1 MPSVI
6 YRDPKIKI
14 NAVVY
19 KDTTVRVKK
28 LKVGTPVRRV
38 TAGSFDISNLGGV
51 DPAGKT
57 AGSILAYNASTT
69 KWSTTDFAEGNN
81 ISITFDSAANTFT
94 FGTNAALTNVTSLD
108 ATTTSTVRGVLSA
121 SGDLAYNSSTGQFS
135 IDVENVYTKANF
147 DSDLGLA
154 NTGQLPE
161 GSNLYYTDAR
171 ARGSISVTDAGGDG
185 SLAYNNSTGVVTYT
199 GPSASEAR
207 AHVSAVDAG
216 GDGSFTYN
224 SGTGAFTYTG
234 PSAAEVR
241 AHITANK
248 GLSISSG
255 ELNIDSANV
264 KGMFSGGTGVTYN
277 NGVISIGQPVATT
290 SDVTFNDV
298 IISGDLTVSGTQ
310 TTVNTETLLLADNV
324 IVVNSNATGSPTE
337 NGGIEVERGD
347 ATNKTFIWNE
357 TDDKWT
363 VGSETFVAGTFEGNL
378 TGNVTGQTSD
388 ISNHDTDDLTEGS
401 TNQYHTTARAR
412 GAVSA
417 SGDLSYNSSTGVFS
431 IDVEDAYTKVNF
443 DSDLS
448 AANTGQLPEGSNLYH
463 TTARARGAVSVTD
476 AGGDG
481 SLSYN
486 TNTGV
491 ITYTGASAAEVR
503 AHLTANKGLSV
514 TDGEFNIDS
523 ANVRG
528 MFSASGDLSYN
539 SGTGQ
544 FSFDVEN
551 VYTKANFDSDLGL
564 ANTGQLP
571 EGSNLYYTDARVD
584 ARITTASVTATGAL
598 MDSELTDLAGVKGVT
613 ISTLQPKPSEG
624 AFANGDKTK
633 LDGIEAS
640 ADVTDT
646 ANVTSAG
653 ALMDSELTDL
663 AGVKGVTI
671 STLQPKPSEGAFVD
685 GDKTKLDAIESGATA
700 DQTDA
705 EIKTAYENNSDTNAF
720 TDAEKTKL
728 TNIEASA
735 DVTDT
740 ANVTSAGALMDSELT
755 DLAGVKG
762 VTISTLQV
770 KPTEGAFVDGDKT
783 KLDAIEASADVTDT
797 ANVTAAGALMDSELT
812 DLAGVKGVT
821 ISTLQVKPSEGAF
834 ANGDKTKLD
843 GIEASA
849 DVTDTANVTSAG
861 ALMDSELASI
871 ADVKALDQSVVSGA
885 TPTFTTTNF
894 TDATDKR
901 FMTDAQESKLDGI
914 ETSATADQT
923 DAEIRAAV
931 EAATDSNVFTD
942 ADHTKLNA
950 IEASADVTDTANVTA
965 AGALMDS
972 EVDADIKTLSLPA
985 NTTISAFGKTLV
997 DDADAATA
1005 RTTLGIDASGT
1016 DNSTDVTLAGSL
1028 DYITIS
1034 GQEIT
1039 RNAINLSTDVTGTLP
1054 VGNMAATALTT
1065 VQTAAN
1071 ESAHLALTA
1080 QEGDV
1085 VVRSDQNKTYMHN
1098 GGTAGTM
1105 DDYTL
1110 LATPTDAVTSVNGN
1124 TGVVTVTENVT
1135 TNLSITG
1142 TDAARTIVSSD
1153 GTDAVIP
1160 VATDSVS
1167 GVMSAA
1173 DHTKLTG
1180 IETSADVTD
1189 TANVTAAGA
1198 LMDSELASIADV
1210 KALDQS
1216 VISGASPTFGT
1227 ANMSDATNKRFMTDA
1242 QETKLDSVESSAD
1255 VTDTANVTAA
1265 GALMDSELTDLAGV
1279 KGVTIS
1285 TLQVKPSEGAFAN
1298 GDKTKLDGIEASA
1311 DVTDTANVTAA
1322 GALMDS
1328 ELTDLAGVKG
1338 VTISTLQVKPSE
1350 GAFVDG
1356 DKTKLDAIE
1365 ASADVTDTANVTAAG
1380 ALMDS
1385 ELTDLAGVKG
1395 VTISTLQPKPSEGAF
1410 ANGDKTKLDGI
1421 EASADVTDTANVTS
1435 AGAVMDSELTSIAD
1449 VKALDQSVVSG
1460 SSPNFATT
1468 NMTDASN
1475 KRFMTDAQETKLDSV
1490 ESSADVTD
1498 TANVTSAGALMDS
1511 ELASIADVKALDQSV
1526 ISGAS
1531 PTFGTANMTDAS
1543 NKRFMSDAQETK
1555 LDSVES
1561 SATADQTAAEILTA
1575 VKTVDGASSGLD
1587 ADLLD
1592 GVQGASY
1599 LRSDADDTF
1608 TGTLQ
1613 VEGATGETIRLH
1625 RSDTTVS
1632 GGNLIG
1638 QIAFSHDDDTNSGD
1652 GVLIKG
1658 IANGGTGNTTLQ
1670 IHTGTP
1676 GSLTE
1681 KIRVSDS
1688 KVENKVDLEVTG
1700 TTKTNGTGYNPANT
1714 QWATNAAL
1722 ITTGSYG
1729 GGLTFVDG
1737 SAGYSIRVENSG
1749 ADLVI
1754 GQGATSG
1761 ALTQKVK
1768 ITSAGIDVNGNVEF
1782 NGLSGTGAVTV
1793 TDILDEDN
1801 MASNSATAL
1810 ATQQS
1815 IKAYVDANGGGSGDI
1830 TAVVAGAGLTGGAT
1844 SGSATLNVS
1853 HLPATDDRDMK
1864 PNTSGIGGTTNQKA
1878 IKPFFT
1884 TLGGMTGTADNDY
1897 QDALVL
1903 DTYSDTSGG
1912 NANCL
1917 IFDKTA
1923 GQFII
1928 KHYNAALT
1936 ATTWGTPKTL
1946 AYSEDTLALS
1956 GGTMTGTLNMGG
1968 QIIDNVEDIHV
1979 KDKIFHHGDTDT
1991 GFSFTSNRIDA
2002 FAGGSTRL
2010 SVDTAVTVFANLN
2023 VNDDITIG
2031 VPTTTDTGNL
2041 ILTGSTANK
2050 QATLK
2055 CTNGNLHVD
2064 PNSGNSIYFNYF
2076 AGNAVNF
2083 CNGSNGVVAVM
2094 GPDGDLWKGSG
2105 DNSGSKYWHAGN
2117 DGSGSGLDADTVDGK
2132 HSSALLI
2139 SDSNSNANFD
2149 TAQQSGIWR
2158 LGSTLTNG
2166 PSGAGGYGTLLVAN
2180 NVSDTGFQM
2189 YVDFAGNANA
2199 YIRGG
2204 NSSTFGGSGSNTSW
2218 AKLWSDQNDG
2228 SGSGLDADT
2237 LDGVQGADYLR
2248 AKTRTTWNTSPAVIG
2263 NVVGQLAWKNY
2274 GNNHTIFDASAGTTP
2289 SGTSCNASDPSVAW
2303 AGTYPTLM
2311 GWNGTNTYGVR
2322 VDRAKQADNLD
2333 GLDSTQFLRSDT
2345 SDTFTGT
2352 LTMAGQLQMGGNDID
2367 NAANIYLGNVL
2378 YHHGDTNTYL
2388 QFHAADSFQIVAG
2401 GAQKMITTTT
2411 NTTFTTDIT
2420 VADQI
2425 MHEGDTNTYM
2435 QFHAADQWR
2444 VVTGGA
2450 ERLEVNNTATTVNQ
2464 ELRPLG
2470 NINLRSDS
2478 NTAVRYV
2485 HIPRGGGVTFY
2496 GDASVNHSI
2505 TSRNISGTAS
2515 DDIHIASYGSVILKL
2530 DSNNNQTSGADFK
2543 IYRNGTSTVALTV
2556 SGENGNLTAEG
2567 DVTAFSDERLK
2578 ENITV
2583 IPNAIEK
2590 VSQIRGVTYTR
2601 NDQKDKEK
2609 VYAGVIAQEV
2619 EKVLPEV
2626 VNTTEDDTKTVAY
2639 GNMVGLLIEA
2649 VKEQQEQINQLK
2661 KQIEEMK

>member
-1 MPSVI
+1 MTLDLRIQVNSPKEVI
-6 YRDPKIKI
+6 YI
-14 NAVVY
+14 
-19 KDTTVRVKK
+19 
-28 LKVGTPVRRV
+28 
-38 TAGSFDISNLGGV
+38 
-51 DPAGKT
+51 
-57 AGSILAYNASTT
+57 ILTQES
-69 KWSTTDFAEGNN
+69 
-81 ISITFDSAANTFT
+81 
-94 FGTNAALTNVTSLD
+94 
-108 ATTTSTVRGVLSA
+108 
-121 SGDLAYNSSTGQFS
+121 
-135 IDVENVYTKANF
+135 
-147 DSDLGLA
+147 
-154 NTGQLPE
+154 
-161 GSNLYYTDAR
+161 
-171 ARGSISVTDAGGDG
+171 RGSISVTDAGGDG

-1815 IKAYVDANGGGSGDI
+1815 IKAYVDANAGSMSNAQVRAAVEAATDSNVFTDADHSKLNAI
-1830 TAVVAGAGLTGGAT
+1830 EASADVTDATNVTAAGALMDSELASIADVKALDQSVVSGASPT
-1844 SGSATLNVS
+1844 FATTNMTDASNKRFMSDAQETKLDGIEASATADQTAAQIL
-1853 HLPATDDRDMK
+1853 T
-1864 PNTSGIGGTTNQKA
+1864 A
-1878 IKPFFT
+1878 IK
-1884 TLGGMTGTADNDY
+1884 
-1897 QDALVL
+1897 
-1903 DTYSDTSGG
+1903 
-1912 NANCL
+1912 
-1917 IFDKTA
+1917 
-1923 GQFII
+1923 
-1928 KHYNAALT
+1928 
-1936 ATTWGTPKTL
+1936 
-1946 AYSEDTLALS
+1946 
-1956 GGTMTGTLNMGG
+1956 
-1968 QIIDNVEDIHV
+1968 
-1979 KDKIFHHGDTDT
+1979 
-1991 GFSFTSNRIDA
+1991 
-2002 FAGGSTRL
+2002 
-2010 SVDTAVTVFANLN
+2010 TV
-2023 VNDDITIG
+2023 
-2031 VPTTTDTGNL
+2031 
-2041 ILTGSTANK
+2041 
-2050 QATLK
+2050 
-2055 CTNGNLHVD
+2055 
-2064 PNSGNSIYFNYF
+2064 
-2076 AGNAVNF
+2076 
-2083 CNGSNGVVAVM
+2083 
-2094 GPDGDLWKGSG
+2094 
-2105 DNSGSKYWHAGN
+2105 
-2117 DGSGSGLDADTVDGK
+2117 DGSGSGLDAD
-2132 HSSALLI
+2132 
-2139 SDSNSNANFD
+2139 
-2149 TAQQSGIWR
+2149 
-2158 LGSTLTNG
+2158 
-2166 PSGAGGYGTLLVAN
+2166 
-2180 NVSDTGFQM
+2180 
-2189 YVDFAGNANA
+2189 
-2199 YIRGG
+2199 
-2204 NSSTFGGSGSNTSW
+2204 
-2218 AKLWSDQNDG
+2218 
-2228 SGSGLDADT
+2228 
-2237 LDGVQGADYLR
+2237 
-2248 AKTRTTWNTSPAVIG
+2248 
-2263 NVVGQLAWKNY
+2263 
-2274 GNNHTIFDASAGTTP
+2274 
-2289 SGTSCNASDPSVAW
+2289 
-2303 AGTYPTLM
+2303 
-2311 GWNGTNTYGVR
+2311 VR
-2322 VDRAKQADNLD
+2322 
-2333 GLDSTQFLRSDT
+2333 
-2345 SDTFTGT
+2345 
-2352 LTMAGQLQMGGNDID
+2352 
-2367 NAANIYLGNVL
+2367 
-2378 YHHGDTNTYL
+2378 
-2388 QFHAADSFQIVAG
+2388 
-2401 GAQKMITTTT
+2401 
-2411 NTTFTTDIT
+2411 
-2420 VADQI
+2420 
-2425 MHEGDTNTYM
+2425 
-2435 QFHAADQWR
+2435 
-2444 VVTGGA
+2444 
-2450 ERLEVNNTATTVNQ
+2450 
-2464 ELRPLG
+2464 
-2470 NINLRSDS
+2470 
-2478 NTAVRYV
+2478 
-2485 HIPRGGGVTFY
+2485 
-2496 GDASVNHSI
+2496 
-2505 TSRNISGTAS
+2505 
-2515 DDIHIASYGSVILKL
+2515 
-2530 DSNNNQTSGADFK
+2530 
-2543 IYRNGTSTVALTV
+2543 
-2556 SGENGNLTAEG
+2556 
-2567 DVTAFSDERLK
+2567 
-2578 ENITV
+2578 
-2583 IPNAIEK
+2583 
-2590 VSQIRGVTYTR
+2590 
-2601 NDQKDKEK
+2601 
-2609 VYAGVIAQEV
+2609 
-2619 EKVLPEV
+2619 
-2626 VNTTEDDTKTVAY
+2626 
-2639 GNMVGLLIEA
+2639 
-2649 VKEQQEQINQLK
+2649 
-2661 KQIEEMK
+2661 

>member
-1 MPSVI
+1 
-6 YRDPKIKI
+6 
-14 NAVVY
+14 
-19 KDTTVRVKK
+19 
-28 LKVGTPVRRV
+28 
-38 TAGSFDISNLGGV
+38 
-51 DPAGKT
+51 
-57 AGSILAYNASTT
+57 
-69 KWSTTDFAEGNN
+69 
-81 ISITFDSAANTFT
+81 
-94 FGTNAALTNVTSLD
+94 
-108 ATTTSTVRGVLSA
+108 
-121 SGDLAYNSSTGQFS
+121 
-135 IDVENVYTKANF
+135 
-147 DSDLGLA
+147 
-154 NTGQLPE
+154 
-161 GSNLYYTDAR
+161 
-171 ARGSISVTDAGGDG
+171 
-185 SLAYNNSTGVVTYT
+185 
-199 GPSASEAR
+199 
-207 AHVSAVDAG
+207 
-216 GDGSFTYN
+216 
-224 SGTGAFTYTG
+224 
-234 PSAAEVR
+234 
-241 AHITANK
+241 
-248 GLSISSG
+248 
-255 ELNIDSANV
+255 
-264 KGMFSGGTGVTYN
+264 MFSGGTGVTYN

-347 ATNKTFIWNE
+347 ATNKTLIWNE

-624 AFANGDKTK
+624 AFVNGDKTK

-1864 PNTSGIGGTTNQKA
+1864 PNTSGIGGTTN
-1878 IKPFFT
+1878 
-1884 TLGGMTGTADNDY
+1884 
-1897 QDALVL
+1897 
-1903 DTYSDTSGG
+1903 
-1912 NANCL
+1912 
-1917 IFDKTA
+1917 
-1923 GQFII
+1923 
-1928 KHYNAALT
+1928 
-1936 ATTWGTPKTL
+1936 PK
-1946 AYSEDTLALS
+1946 S
-1956 GGTMTGTLNMGG
+1956 
-1968 QIIDNVEDIHV
+1968 
-1979 KDKIFHHGDTDT
+1979 
-1991 GFSFTSNRIDA
+1991 
-2002 FAGGSTRL
+2002 
-2010 SVDTAVTVFANLN
+2010 
-2023 VNDDITIG
+2023 
-2031 VPTTTDTGNL
+2031 
-2041 ILTGSTANK
+2041 
-2050 QATLK
+2050 
-2055 CTNGNLHVD
+2055 
-2064 PNSGNSIYFNYF
+2064 
-2076 AGNAVNF
+2076 
-2083 CNGSNGVVAVM
+2083 
-2094 GPDGDLWKGSG
+2094 
-2105 DNSGSKYWHAGN
+2105 
-2117 DGSGSGLDADTVDGK
+2117 
-2132 HSSALLI
+2132 
-2139 SDSNSNANFD
+2139 
-2149 TAQQSGIWR
+2149 
-2158 LGSTLTNG
+2158 
-2166 PSGAGGYGTLLVAN
+2166 
-2180 NVSDTGFQM
+2180 
-2189 YVDFAGNANA
+2189 
-2199 YIRGG
+2199 
-2204 NSSTFGGSGSNTSW
+2204 
-2218 AKLWSDQNDG
+2218 
-2228 SGSGLDADT
+2228 
-2237 LDGVQGADYLR
+2237 
-2248 AKTRTTWNTSPAVIG
+2248 
-2263 NVVGQLAWKNY
+2263 
-2274 GNNHTIFDASAGTTP
+2274 
-2289 SGTSCNASDPSVAW
+2289 
-2303 AGTYPTLM
+2303 
-2311 GWNGTNTYGVR
+2311 
-2322 VDRAKQADNLD
+2322 
-2333 GLDSTQFLRSDT
+2333 
-2345 SDTFTGT
+2345 
-2352 LTMAGQLQMGGNDID
+2352 
-2367 NAANIYLGNVL
+2367 
-2378 YHHGDTNTYL
+2378 
-2388 QFHAADSFQIVAG
+2388 
-2401 GAQKMITTTT
+2401 
-2411 NTTFTTDIT
+2411 
-2420 VADQI
+2420 
-2425 MHEGDTNTYM
+2425 
-2435 QFHAADQWR
+2435 
-2444 VVTGGA
+2444 
-2450 ERLEVNNTATTVNQ
+2450 
-2464 ELRPLG
+2464 
-2470 NINLRSDS
+2470 
-2478 NTAVRYV
+2478 
-2485 HIPRGGGVTFY
+2485 
-2496 GDASVNHSI
+2496 
-2505 TSRNISGTAS
+2505 
-2515 DDIHIASYGSVILKL
+2515 
-2530 DSNNNQTSGADFK
+2530 NQTILYYVRWYD
-2543 IYRNGTSTVALTV
+2543 RNC
-2556 SGENGNLTAEG
+2556 
-2567 DVTAFSDERLK
+2567 
-2578 ENITV
+2578 
-2583 IPNAIEK
+2583 
-2590 VSQIRGVTYTR
+2590 
-2601 NDQKDKEK
+2601 
-2609 VYAGVIAQEV
+2609 
-2619 EKVLPEV
+2619 
-2626 VNTTEDDTKTVAY
+2626 
-2639 GNMVGLLIEA
+2639 
-2649 VKEQQEQINQLK
+2649 
-2661 KQIEEMK
+2661 

>member
-1 MPSVI
+1 
-6 YRDPKIKI
+6 
-14 NAVVY
+14 
-19 KDTTVRVKK
+19 
-28 LKVGTPVRRV
+28 
-38 TAGSFDISNLGGV
+38 
-51 DPAGKT
+51 
-57 AGSILAYNASTT
+57 
-69 KWSTTDFAEGNN
+69 
-81 ISITFDSAANTFT
+81 
-94 FGTNAALTNVTSLD
+94 
-108 ATTTSTVRGVLSA
+108 
-121 SGDLAYNSSTGQFS
+121 
-135 IDVENVYTKANF
+135 
-147 DSDLGLA
+147 
-154 NTGQLPE
+154 
-161 GSNLYYTDAR
+161 
-171 ARGSISVTDAGGDG
+171 
-185 SLAYNNSTGVVTYT
+185 
-199 GPSASEAR
+199 
-207 AHVSAVDAG
+207 
-216 GDGSFTYN
+216 
-224 SGTGAFTYTG
+224 
-234 PSAAEVR
+234 
-241 AHITANK
+241 
-248 GLSISSG
+248 
-255 ELNIDSANV
+255 
-264 KGMFSGGTGVTYN
+264 
-277 NGVISIGQPVATT
+277 
-290 SDVTFNDV
+290 
-298 IISGDLTVSGTQ
+298 
-310 TTVNTETLLLADNV
+310 
-324 IVVNSNATGSPTE
+324 
-337 NGGIEVERGD
+337 
-347 ATNKTFIWNE
+347 
-357 TDDKWT
+357 
-363 VGSETFVAGTFEGNL
+363 
-378 TGNVTGQTSD
+378 
-388 ISNHDTDDLTEGS
+388 
-401 TNQYHTTARAR
+401 
-412 GAVSA
+412 
-417 SGDLSYNSSTGVFS
+417 
-431 IDVEDAYTKVNF
+431 
-443 DSDLS
+443 
-448 AANTGQLPEGSNLYH
+448 
-463 TTARARGAVSVTD
+463 
-476 AGGDG
+476 
-481 SLSYN
+481 
-486 TNTGV
+486 
-491 ITYTGASAAEVR
+491 
-503 AHLTANKGLSV
+503 
-514 TDGEFNIDS
+514 
-523 ANVRG
+523 

-624 AFANGDKTK
+624 AFVDGDKTK

-894 TDATDKR
+894 TDDTDKR

-914 ETSATADQT
+914 EASATADQT

-1005 RTTLGIDASGT
+1005 RATLGIDASGT

-1435 AGAVMDSELTSIAD
+1435 AGAVMDSELASIAD

-1460 SSPNFATT
+1460 ASPNFATT
-1468 NMTDASN
+1468 
-1475 KRFMTDAQETKLDSV
+1475 
-1490 ESSADVTD
+1490 
-1498 TANVTSAGALMDS
+1498 
-1511 ELASIADVKALDQSV
+1511 
-1526 ISGAS
+1526 
-1531 PTFGTANMTDAS
+1531 NMTDAS

-1599 LRSDADDTF
+1599 LRSDADDTY
-1608 TGTLQ
+1608 T
-1613 VEGATGETIRLH
+1613 
-1625 RSDTTVS
+1625 
-1632 GGNLIG
+1632 
-1638 QIAFSHDDDTNSGD
+1638 
-1652 GVLIKG
+1652 
-1658 IANGGTGNTTLQ
+1658 
-1670 IHTGTP
+1670 
-1676 GSLTE
+1676 
-1681 KIRVSDS
+1681 
-1688 KVENKVDLEVTG
+1688 
-1700 TTKTNGTGYNPANT
+1700 
-1714 QWATNAAL
+1714 
-1722 ITTGSYG
+1722 
-1729 GGLTFVDG
+1729 
-1737 SAGYSIRVENSG
+1737 
-1749 ADLVI
+1749 
-1754 GQGATSG
+1754 
-1761 ALTQKVK
+1761 
-1768 ITSAGIDVNGNVEF
+1768 
-1782 NGLSGTGAVTV
+1782 
-1793 TDILDEDN
+1793 
-1801 MASNSATAL
+1801 
-1810 ATQQS
+1810 
-1815 IKAYVDANGGGSGDI
+1815 
-1830 TAVVAGAGLTGGAT
+1830 
-1844 SGSATLNVS
+1844 
-1853 HLPATDDRDMK
+1853 
-1864 PNTSGIGGTTNQKA
+1864 
-1878 IKPFFT
+1878 
-1884 TLGGMTGTADNDY
+1884 
-1897 QDALVL
+1897 
-1903 DTYSDTSGG
+1903 
-1912 NANCL
+1912 
-1917 IFDKTA
+1917 
-1923 GQFII
+1923 
-1928 KHYNAALT
+1928 
-1936 ATTWGTPKTL
+1936 
-1946 AYSEDTLALS
+1946 
-1956 GGTMTGTLNMGG
+1956 
-1968 QIIDNVEDIHV
+1968 
-1979 KDKIFHHGDTDT
+1979 
-1991 GFSFTSNRIDA
+1991 
-2002 FAGGSTRL
+2002 
-2010 SVDTAVTVFANLN
+2010 
-2023 VNDDITIG
+2023 
-2031 VPTTTDTGNL
+2031 
-2041 ILTGSTANK
+2041 
-2050 QATLK
+2050 
-2055 CTNGNLHVD
+2055 
-2064 PNSGNSIYFNYF
+2064 
-2076 AGNAVNF
+2076 
-2083 CNGSNGVVAVM
+2083 
-2094 GPDGDLWKGSG
+2094 GDL
-2105 DNSGSKYWHAGN
+2105 
-2117 DGSGSGLDADTVDGK
+2117 TVDGK
-2132 HSSALLI
+2132 ITLSSADPEIFLTDTTTSVTHSIDGNSGVGNLFMHVDKDETG
-2139 SDSNSNANFD
+2139 SDPKLAVN
-2149 TAQQSGIWR
+2149 I
-2158 LGSTLTNG
+2158 GSQD
-2166 PSGAGGYGTLLVAN
+2166 SVLVAK
-2180 NVSDTGFQM
+2180 STG
-2189 YVDFAGNANA
+2189 
-2199 YIRGG
+2199 
-2204 NSSTFGGSGSNTSW
+2204 
-2218 AKLWSDQNDG
+2218 
-2228 SGSGLDADT
+2228 
-2237 LDGVQGADYLR
+2237 
-2248 AKTRTTWNTSPAVIG
+2248 
-2263 NVVGQLAWKNY
+2263 
-2274 GNNHTIFDASAGTTP
+2274 
-2289 SGTSCNASDPSVAW
+2289 
-2303 AGTYPTLM
+2303 
-2311 GWNGTNTYGVR
+2311 
-2322 VDRAKQADNLD
+2322 
-2333 GLDSTQFLRSDT
+2333 
-2345 SDTFTGT
+2345 
-2352 LTMAGQLQMGGNDID
+2352 ID
-2367 NAANIYLGNVL
+2367 
-2378 YHHGDTNTYL
+2378 
-2388 QFHAADSFQIVAG
+2388 
-2401 GAQKMITTTT
+2401 
-2411 NTTFTTDIT
+2411 
-2420 VADQI
+2420 
-2425 MHEGDTNTYM
+2425 
-2435 QFHAADQWR
+2435 
-2444 VVTGGA
+2444 VTG
-2450 ERLEVNNTATTVNQ
+2450 
-2464 ELRPLG
+2464 
-2470 NINLRSDS
+2470 
-2478 NTAVRYV
+2478 
-2485 HIPRGGGVTFY
+2485 
-2496 GDASVNHSI
+2496 
-2505 TSRNISGTAS
+2505 
-2515 DDIHIASYGSVILKL
+2515 KC
-2530 DSNNNQTSGADFK
+2530 K
-2543 IYRNGTSTVALTV
+2543 C
-2556 SGENGNLTAEG
+2556 
-2567 DVTAFSDERLK
+2567 
-2578 ENITV
+2578 
-2583 IPNAIEK
+2583 
-2590 VSQIRGVTYTR
+2590 
-2601 NDQKDKEK
+2601 
-2609 VYAGVIAQEV
+2609 
-2619 EKVLPEV
+2619 
-2626 VNTTEDDTKTVAY
+2626 
-2639 GNMVGLLIEA
+2639 
-2649 VKEQQEQINQLK
+2649 
-2661 KQIEEMK
+2661 

>member
-28 LKVGTPVRRV
+28 LVVGTPVKRV
-38 TAGSFDISNLGGV
+38 TAGAFDISNLGGTDV
-51 DPAGKT
+51 TGKT
-57 AGSILAYNASTT
+57 SGSILAYQALGGKWETT
-69 KWSTTDFAEGNN
+69 NFATGNN
-81 ISITFDSAANTFT
+81 ISIAFDSAANTFT

-108 ATTTSTVRGVLSA
+108 ATTTSTVR
-121 SGDLAYNSSTGQFS
+121 ST
-135 IDVENVYTKANF
+135 
-147 DSDLGLA
+147 
-154 NTGQLPE
+154 
-161 GSNLYYTDAR
+161 
-171 ARGSISVTDAGGDG
+171 ISVTDAGGDG

-241 AHITANK
+241 AHISANK

-277 NGVISIGQPVATT
+277 DGVISIGQPVATT

-310 TTVNTETLLLADNV
+310 TTVNTETILLADNV

-347 ATNKTFIWNE
+347 ATNKTLIWNE

-363 VGSETFVAGTFEGNL
+363 VGSETFVAERFEGDIDGALLVDVYNNTGSTLSKGDAVYL
-378 TGNVTGQTSD
+378 TGSNNGDNPHVALADADDASKMPALGIVKNNIGNNSVGQVTTSGVINDASHGYTLGADLYISSTAGQLTTTKPTGEANLIQKIGKVVS
-388 ISNHDTDDLTEGS
+388 SNHIIVQGAFR
-401 TNQYHTTARAR
+401 TNQTPNLNDGKIFIGNGSNQSVTSTLDTSIVPENSNLYHTTARAR

-448 AANTGQLPEGSNLYH
+448 AANTGQLPEGSNLYSYYCS
-463 TTARARGAVSVTD
+463 RKRSAVSVTD

-486 TNTGV
+486 TSTGV

-894 TDATDKR
+894 TDDTDKR

-914 ETSATADQT
+914 EASATADQT

-1005 RTTLGIDASGT
+1005 RTTLGVDASGT

-1435 AGAVMDSELTSIAD
+1435 AGA
-1449 VKALDQSVVSG
+1449 
-1460 SSPNFATT
+1460 
-1468 NMTDASN
+1468 
-1475 KRFMTDAQETKLDSV
+1475 
-1490 ESSADVTD
+1490 
-1498 TANVTSAGALMDS
+1498 LMDS

-1526 ISGAS
+1526 
-1531 PTFGTANMTDAS
+1531 
-1543 NKRFMSDAQETK
+1543 
-1555 LDSVES
+1555 
-1561 SATADQTAAEILTA
+1561 
-1575 VKTVDGASSGLD
+1575 
-1587 ADLLD
+1587 
-1592 GVQGASY
+1592 
-1599 LRSDADDTF
+1599 
-1608 TGTLQ
+1608 
-1613 VEGATGETIRLH
+1613 
-1625 RSDTTVS
+1625 
-1632 GGNLIG
+1632 
-1638 QIAFSHDDDTNSGD
+1638 
-1652 GVLIKG
+1652 
-1658 IANGGTGNTTLQ
+1658 
-1670 IHTGTP
+1670 
-1676 GSLTE
+1676 
-1681 KIRVSDS
+1681 
-1688 KVENKVDLEVTG
+1688 
-1700 TTKTNGTGYNPANT
+1700 
-1714 QWATNAAL
+1714 
-1722 ITTGSYG
+1722 
-1729 GGLTFVDG
+1729 
-1737 SAGYSIRVENSG
+1737 SIR
-1749 ADLVI
+1749 
-1754 GQGATSG
+1754 
-1761 ALTQKVK
+1761 
-1768 ITSAGIDVNGNVEF
+1768 
-1782 NGLSGTGAVTV
+1782 
-1793 TDILDEDN
+1793 
-1801 MASNSATAL
+1801 
-1810 ATQQS
+1810 
-1815 IKAYVDANGGGSGDI
+1815 
-1830 TAVVAGAGLTGGAT
+1830 
-1844 SGSATLNVS
+1844 
-1853 HLPATDDRDMK
+1853 
-1864 PNTSGIGGTTNQKA
+1864 
-1878 IKPFFT
+1878 
-1884 TLGGMTGTADNDY
+1884 
-1897 QDALVL
+1897 
-1903 DTYSDTSGG
+1903 
-1912 NANCL
+1912 
-1917 IFDKTA
+1917 
-1923 GQFII
+1923 
-1928 KHYNAALT
+1928 
-1936 ATTWGTPKTL
+1936 
-1946 AYSEDTLALS
+1946 
-1956 GGTMTGTLNMGG
+1956 
-1968 QIIDNVEDIHV
+1968 
-1979 KDKIFHHGDTDT
+1979 
-1991 GFSFTSNRIDA
+1991 
-2002 FAGGSTRL
+2002 
-2010 SVDTAVTVFANLN
+2010 
-2023 VNDDITIG
+2023 
-2031 VPTTTDTGNL
+2031 
-2041 ILTGSTANK
+2041 
-2050 QATLK
+2050 
-2055 CTNGNLHVD
+2055 
-2064 PNSGNSIYFNYF
+2064 
-2076 AGNAVNF
+2076 
-2083 CNGSNGVVAVM
+2083 
-2094 GPDGDLWKGSG
+2094 
-2105 DNSGSKYWHAGN
+2105 SK
-2117 DGSGSGLDADTVDGK
+2117 S
-2132 HSSALLI
+2132 
-2139 SDSNSNANFD
+2139 
-2149 TAQQSGIWR
+2149 
-2158 LGSTLTNG
+2158 
-2166 PSGAGGYGTLLVAN
+2166 
-2180 NVSDTGFQM
+2180 
-2189 YVDFAGNANA
+2189 
-2199 YIRGG
+2199 
-2204 NSSTFGGSGSNTSW
+2204 
-2218 AKLWSDQNDG
+2218 
-2228 SGSGLDADT
+2228 
-2237 LDGVQGADYLR
+2237 
-2248 AKTRTTWNTSPAVIG
+2248 
-2263 NVVGQLAWKNY
+2263 
-2274 GNNHTIFDASAGTTP
+2274 
-2289 SGTSCNASDPSVAW
+2289 
-2303 AGTYPTLM
+2303 
-2311 GWNGTNTYGVR
+2311 
-2322 VDRAKQADNLD
+2322 
-2333 GLDSTQFLRSDT
+2333 
-2345 SDTFTGT
+2345 
-2352 LTMAGQLQMGGNDID
+2352 
-2367 NAANIYLGNVL
+2367 
-2378 YHHGDTNTYL
+2378 
-2388 QFHAADSFQIVAG
+2388 
-2401 GAQKMITTTT
+2401 
-2411 NTTFTTDIT
+2411 
-2420 VADQI
+2420 
-2425 MHEGDTNTYM
+2425 
-2435 QFHAADQWR
+2435 
-2444 VVTGGA
+2444 
-2450 ERLEVNNTATTVNQ
+2450 
-2464 ELRPLG
+2464 
-2470 NINLRSDS
+2470 
-2478 NTAVRYV
+2478 
-2485 HIPRGGGVTFY
+2485 
-2496 GDASVNHSI
+2496 
-2505 TSRNISGTAS
+2505 
-2515 DDIHIASYGSVILKL
+2515 
-2530 DSNNNQTSGADFK
+2530 
-2543 IYRNGTSTVALTV
+2543 
-2556 SGENGNLTAEG
+2556 
-2567 DVTAFSDERLK
+2567 
-2578 ENITV
+2578 
-2583 IPNAIEK
+2583 
-2590 VSQIRGVTYTR
+2590 
-2601 NDQKDKEK
+2601 
-2609 VYAGVIAQEV
+2609 
-2619 EKVLPEV
+2619 
-2626 VNTTEDDTKTVAY
+2626 
-2639 GNMVGLLIEA
+2639 
-2649 VKEQQEQINQLK
+2649 
-2661 KQIEEMK
+2661 

>member
-171 ARGSISVTDAGGDG
+171 SRGSISVTDAGGDG

-1815 IKAYVDANGGGSGDI
+1815 IKAYVDANGGWF
-1830 TAVVAGAGLTGGAT
+1830 
-1844 SGSATLNVS
+1844 
-1853 HLPATDDRDMK
+1853 R
-1864 PNTSGIGGTTNQKA
+1864 
-1878 IKPFFT
+1878 
-1884 TLGGMTGTADNDY
+1884 
-1897 QDALVL
+1897 
-1903 DTYSDTSGG
+1903 
-1912 NANCL
+1912 
-1917 IFDKTA
+1917 
-1923 GQFII
+1923 
-1928 KHYNAALT
+1928 
-1936 ATTWGTPKTL
+1936 
-1946 AYSEDTLALS
+1946 
-1956 GGTMTGTLNMGG
+1956 
-1968 QIIDNVEDIHV
+1968 
-1979 KDKIFHHGDTDT
+1979 
-1991 GFSFTSNRIDA
+1991 
-2002 FAGGSTRL
+2002 
-2010 SVDTAVTVFANLN
+2010 
-2023 VNDDITIG
+2023 
-2031 VPTTTDTGNL
+2031 
-2041 ILTGSTANK
+2041 
-2050 QATLK
+2050 
-2055 CTNGNLHVD
+2055 
-2064 PNSGNSIYFNYF
+2064 
-2076 AGNAVNF
+2076 
-2083 CNGSNGVVAVM
+2083 
-2094 GPDGDLWKGSG
+2094 
-2105 DNSGSKYWHAGN
+2105 
-2117 DGSGSGLDADTVDGK
+2117 
-2132 HSSALLI
+2132 
-2139 SDSNSNANFD
+2139 
-2149 TAQQSGIWR
+2149 
-2158 LGSTLTNG
+2158 
-2166 PSGAGGYGTLLVAN
+2166 
-2180 NVSDTGFQM
+2180 
-2189 YVDFAGNANA
+2189 
-2199 YIRGG
+2199 
-2204 NSSTFGGSGSNTSW
+2204 
-2218 AKLWSDQNDG
+2218 
-2228 SGSGLDADT
+2228 
-2237 LDGVQGADYLR
+2237 
-2248 AKTRTTWNTSPAVIG
+2248 
-2263 NVVGQLAWKNY
+2263 
-2274 GNNHTIFDASAGTTP
+2274 
-2289 SGTSCNASDPSVAW
+2289 
-2303 AGTYPTLM
+2303 
-2311 GWNGTNTYGVR
+2311 
-2322 VDRAKQADNLD
+2322 
-2333 GLDSTQFLRSDT
+2333 
-2345 SDTFTGT
+2345 
-2352 LTMAGQLQMGGNDID
+2352 
-2367 NAANIYLGNVL
+2367 
-2378 YHHGDTNTYL
+2378 
-2388 QFHAADSFQIVAG
+2388 
-2401 GAQKMITTTT
+2401 
-2411 NTTFTTDIT
+2411 
-2420 VADQI
+2420 
-2425 MHEGDTNTYM
+2425 
-2435 QFHAADQWR
+2435 
-2444 VVTGGA
+2444 
-2450 ERLEVNNTATTVNQ
+2450 
-2464 ELRPLG
+2464 
-2470 NINLRSDS
+2470 
-2478 NTAVRYV
+2478 
-2485 HIPRGGGVTFY
+2485 
-2496 GDASVNHSI
+2496 
-2505 TSRNISGTAS
+2505 
-2515 DDIHIASYGSVILKL
+2515 
-2530 DSNNNQTSGADFK
+2530 
-2543 IYRNGTSTVALTV
+2543 
-2556 SGENGNLTAEG
+2556 
-2567 DVTAFSDERLK
+2567 
-2578 ENITV
+2578 
-2583 IPNAIEK
+2583 
-2590 VSQIRGVTYTR
+2590 
-2601 NDQKDKEK
+2601 
-2609 VYAGVIAQEV
+2609 
-2619 EKVLPEV
+2619 
-2626 VNTTEDDTKTVAY
+2626 
-2639 GNMVGLLIEA
+2639 
-2649 VKEQQEQINQLK
+2649 
-2661 KQIEEMK
+2661 